1 MLMVFMGIYCSGY
14 VEDKWFVTVGSKT
27 IKVSVQVLLISV
39 LSHNGGNDQA
49 QGCQNRTIYHKVSC
63 KNGQKEKG

>member
-1 MLMVFMGIYCSGY
+1 MVFMGIYRPGY
-14 VEDKWFVTVGSKT
+14 VEDKWFVTMGSKT

-49 QGCQNRTIYHKVSC
+49 QGY
-63 KNGQKEKG
+63 